1 MKKSQ
6 SLFLKVF
13 YHPIPQTSLDI
24 ILKFFLGPIELTRFD
39 SSYCYFFQYSFFLI
53 FFLGGKGSQFVR
65 KRANREVPTIRQQVL

>member
-24 ILKFFLGPIELTRFD
+24 ILKFFLGPVELTRFD
-39 SSYCYFFQYSFFLI
+39 STVISFNIASFSFF
-53 FFLGGKGSQFVR
+53 FFFFGKGSQFVK
-65 KRANREVPTIRQQVL
+65 KRAIREVPTIKQQGL